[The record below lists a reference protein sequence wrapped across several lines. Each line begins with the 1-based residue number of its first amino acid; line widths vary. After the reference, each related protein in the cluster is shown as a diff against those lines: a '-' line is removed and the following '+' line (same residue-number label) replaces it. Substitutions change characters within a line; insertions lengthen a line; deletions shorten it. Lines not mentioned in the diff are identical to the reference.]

1 MVLTLSEITPIGLC
15 IATQDLFDAKRFQ
28 ANFCDN
34 LLLRLRDA
42 KIGPKLTVLKR
53 ELNSTMTEG
62 KFLDG
67 HKAAIISNID
77 KILGLVSSRYAQ
89 NNFKSVEKVT
99 EDGKELINKT
109 MFSNSFEKI
118 AALEPVF
125 KTKITLPVYEL
136 FADSMKK
143 SNVRMI

>member
-34 LLLRLRDA
+34 LLLRVKNSML
-42 KIGPKLTVLKR
+42 GPKLTMLKR
-53 ELNSTMTEG
+53 ELNSTMTQG

-67 HKAAIISNID
+67 HKTAIISNID
-77 KILGLVSSRYAQ
+77 KILGMVSSRYSQSDMKAAG
-89 NNFKSVEKVT
+89 KII
-99 EDGKELINKT
+99 EDGQELISKIIS
-109 MFSNSFEKI
+109 SNSFEDI

-125 KTKITLPVYEL
+125 KTKITFPVYEL
-136 FADSMKK
+136 FVSSMKK
-143 SNVRMI
+143 SKVQMI